1 MDMRDIL
8 QQILQR
14 YGTSVLE
21 EPSRF
26 ASILNDLRMGEG
38 KREANLL
45 LAALRE
51 GIPDRL
57 AGAGPATPMTP
68 FIGQLAQRLADDNG
82 LTDDAALWA
91 VESWALALGLRFDRQ
106 AVVTPPVVVPRPVT
120 PAPPPAVDPRSQL
133 LASIRWCEV
142 PAGPFLYGDRKERRM
157 LPAFRIMQTPVT
169 LAMYRAYCAAGVAM
183 GSAPPWGWRDDHP
196 MVNVSWR
203 DAEAFCTWAGL
214 ALPTEEQ
221 WEKAAR
227 GADGREYP
235 WGDAWDQR
243 RCVCSMYPG
252 RAVSTA
258 PVGSIPS
265 GASPCGCLDMA
276 GNVAWAIVT
285 LVEAYEATRQTRY
298 RDRAAE
304 IMRRFMPQG
313 WSEGKPGGM
322 TWGVDP
328 TKAGTG
334 DKGACST
341 SGAALAALALARV
354 RIDRAAN
361 IAFAG
366 KAVDWVL
373 QTLKDADGLI
383 RDGLGAPD
391 WHMNAT
397 KWTYNTGVP
406 IQVCVELHAIT
417 GDAERL
423 KTARALAEAA
433 MDRNKR
439 LYDGLDQDPARRHWY
454 DASFFVHYLV
464 DGLLALHKATGDAR
478 ILAEVRRNADYAVA
492 HLRDPADGLYW
503 RNWRLWMI
511 GQAQYEDWARMTGQ
525 THRLEADESERS
537 KEKDQMSKPVD
548 QRPLVKTL
556 LANAAV
562 ARMMWSAA
570 AAGR

>member
-8 QQILQR
+8 QQTLQR

-57 AGAGPATPMTP
+57 AGAGQATPMTP
-68 FIGQLAQRLADDNG
+68 LIGQLAQRLVDDVGLADE
-82 LTDDAALWA
+82 TALWA
-91 VESWALALGLRFDRQ
+91 VESWALALGLRFERQ
-106 AVVTPPVVVPRPVT
+106 AVVTPPVAVPRPVA
-120 PAPPPAVDPRSQL
+120 PAPPCAVDPRSQL

-142 PAGPFLYGDRKERRM
+142 PGGPFLYGDRKERRM

-276 GNVAWAIVT
+276 GNVWEWCADRYDR
-285 LVEAYEATRQTRY
+285 ERTRRVLRGGSWSNGDTVNF
-298 RDRAAE
+298 RAHY
-304 IMRRFMPQG
+304 
-313 WSEGKPGGM
+313 
-322 TWGVDP
+322 
-328 TKAGTG
+328 
-334 DKGACST
+334 
-341 SGAALAALALARV
+341 RV
-354 RIDRAAN
+354 RSDPDSRYS
-361 IAFAG
+361 
-366 KAVDWVL
+366 
-373 QTLKDADGLI
+373 TLGF
-383 RDGLGAPD
+383 R
-391 WHMNAT
+391 
-397 KWTYNTGVP
+397 
-406 IQVCVELHAIT
+406 CVS
-417 GDAERL
+417 
-423 KTARALAEAA
+423 
-433 MDRNKR
+433 
-439 LYDGLDQDPARRHWY
+439 PA
-454 DASFFVHYLV
+454 
-464 DGLLALHKATGDAR
+464 
-478 ILAEVRRNADYAVA
+478 
-492 HLRDPADGLYW
+492 
-503 RNWRLWMI
+503 
-511 GQAQYEDWARMTGQ
+511 
-525 THRLEADESERS
+525 
-537 KEKDQMSKPVD
+537 
-548 QRPLVKTL
+548 
-556 LANAAV
+556 
-562 ARMMWSAA
+562 
-570 AAGR
+570 

>member
-169 LAMYRAYCAAGVAM
+169 VAMYRAYCAAGGVAM
-183 GSAPPWGWRDDHP
+183 PQAPGWGWREGHP
-196 MVNVSWR
+196 MVNVSWV
-203 DAEAFCTWAGL
+203 EANAYCRWAGL

-227 GADGREYP
+227 GTDGREYP
-235 WGDAWDQR
+235 WGNGWDPR
-243 RCVCSMYPG
+243 LCVCS
-252 RAVSTA
+252 VSPAKAEFTA
-258 PVGSIPS
+258 PVGGIPW

-276 GNVAWAIVT
+276 GNIWELCIDWFDSSRTGRVLRGGAWIVSSADVFRSHFRGTCSPDYRYSFQGFRCVA
-285 LVEAYEATRQTRY
+285 
-298 RDRAAE
+298 
-304 IMRRFMPQG
+304 
-313 WSEGKPGGM
+313 
-322 TWGVDP
+322 
-328 TKAGTG
+328 
-334 DKGACST
+334 
-341 SGAALAALALARV
+341 
-354 RIDRAAN
+354 
-361 IAFAG
+361 
-366 KAVDWVL
+366 
-373 QTLKDADGLI
+373 
-383 RDGLGAPD
+383 
-391 WHMNAT
+391 
-397 KWTYNTGVP
+397 
-406 IQVCVELHAIT
+406 
-417 GDAERL
+417 
-423 KTARALAEAA
+423 
-433 MDRNKR
+433 
-439 LYDGLDQDPARRHWY
+439 PA
-454 DASFFVHYLV
+454 
-464 DGLLALHKATGDAR
+464 
-478 ILAEVRRNADYAVA
+478 
-492 HLRDPADGLYW
+492 
-503 RNWRLWMI
+503 
-511 GQAQYEDWARMTGQ
+511 
-525 THRLEADESERS
+525 
-537 KEKDQMSKPVD
+537 
-548 QRPLVKTL
+548 
-556 LANAAV
+556 
-562 ARMMWSAA
+562 
-570 AAGR
+570 